1 MICHDHWLVG
11 PSWLIII
18 HPIWLRLKQLTSHQ
32 KVEILERNRQS
43 WEAKRRKGAKTPLLI
58 RRDTTTMTWA
68 FIRVLNHGF
77 TLGAIFPIIWKA
89 SVVWQVQW
97 SNWSHPVISKSG
109 KLPWQTCAY
118 PIIFIFSEDRLR
130 TSALKSESIKILQH
144 VDQALFL
151 LYNFVPWAEESAEHS
166 KPFWTLKVWPV
177 SGELGATFRPRCWSQ
192 MVRSI
197 QAETM
202 RLSGLRGNIFKYV
215 HLTFEHCVHRTA
227 DHWCLWDGLEFL
239 RRSFAISG
247 YFSGGSTG
255 EILSCHGPG
264 LQPRSLLT
272 LDQRHAATVQEYF
285 PLWGRPAL
293 HGRDSVIWKE
303 SLWLLW
309 WSFSG

>member
-1 MICHDHWLVG
+1 MLRKFHWLILAISSFCPGGRSTDYPAAWCLHRWAMMKRFEVRYFPDAPFLSTETTWLIWIGVMICHDDWLVG
-11 PSWLIII
+11 PSWFIII
-18 HPIWLRLKQLTSHQ
+18 HPIWMRLKQLTSHQ

-43 WEAKRRKGAKTPLLI
+43 WEVKRRKGAKPPLLI

-118 PIIFIFSEDRLR
+118 PIIFTFSEDRLR

-151 LYNFVPWAEESAEHS
+151 LYNFVPWAEDSAEHS

-177 SGELGATFRPRCWSQ
+177 GGELGATFRPRCWSQ

-202 RLSGLRGNIFKYV
+202 RLSGLRGSIFKYF
-215 HLTFEHCVHRTA
+215 HLTFEHR
-227 DHWCLWDGLEFL
+227 
-239 RRSFAISG
+239 
-247 YFSGGSTG
+247 
-255 EILSCHGPG
+255 
-264 LQPRSLLT
+264 
-272 LDQRHAATVQEYF
+272 
-285 PLWGRPAL
+285 
-293 HGRDSVIWKE
+293 
-303 SLWLLW
+303 
-309 WSFSG
+309 